1 MPHAIPQTHSAFCPH
16 RFKGSL
22 KSPNVTANVWGMEVE
37 VGGIQT
43 LSPYRWQF
51 SFSKVWMLSI
61 NTSLAS
67 LLKRDL
73 KKEITIDLILI
84 EDSRG
89 KKTQG
94 LDDLVLT
101 LHTYKGEYILTWQLT
116 HLLCRLNFRSRWWR
130 WITRTSRSSW
140 LVGCRLHTNLV
151 PRILSYPPKGGR
163 EGKRLWEREPGNEVG
178 CICLISQFLHI
189 IIKLLHYWMYQEP

>member
-1 MPHAIPQTHSAFCPH
+1 MLPRWIFFFFGSFSICQISHNYVIPQAMPHAIPQTHSAFCPH

-22 KSPNVTANVWGMEVE
+22 KSPNVTANVWVMEVE

-43 LSPYRWQF
+43 LSPYRWLF

-84 EDSRG
+84 GDSRG

-94 LDDLVLT
+94 LDDLDLT

-116 HLLCRLNFRSRWWR
+116 HLLCRLNFRSRW
-130 WITRTSRSSW
+130 
-140 LVGCRLHTNLV
+140 
-151 PRILSYPPKGGR
+151 
-163 EGKRLWEREPGNEVG
+163 
-178 CICLISQFLHI
+178 
-189 IIKLLHYWMYQEP
+189 